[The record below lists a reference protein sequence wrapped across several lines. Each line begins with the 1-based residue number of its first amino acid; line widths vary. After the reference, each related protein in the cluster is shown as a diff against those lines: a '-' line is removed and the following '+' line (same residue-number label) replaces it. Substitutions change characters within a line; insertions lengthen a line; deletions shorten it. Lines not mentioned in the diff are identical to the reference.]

1 VEITS
6 ETCTNRLY
14 QDALRKASA
23 DLKTGTPLSEILLRD
38 EKLFPPMIT
47 QMIMVGERTGEVDHL
62 LNEVA
67 AFYGDEVDNT
77 MKNMSSIIEP
87 VIIIVIGLAVG
98 GLAVSIIMP
107 MYTLMQNF

>member
-1 VEITS
+1 
-6 ETCTNRLY
+6 
-14 QDALRKASA
+14 
-23 DLKTGTPLSEILLRD
+23 
-38 EKLFPPMIT
+38 
-47 QMIMVGERTGEVDHL
+47 
-62 LNEVA
+62 VA